1 MRTTAL
7 LATACLLACAHPTM
21 PGTQIPDN
29 PQNRAVLDVFS
40 RYRDALE
47 ARDAT
52 SILALAAPSYSD
64 NGDPIHGVAP
74 SDYASLQ
81 QKLQTDFSRV
91 AGIKLEATVKDIEV
105 KGDEARLDYFQ
116 VLRYS
121 VKTPSGESWK
131 SESDDARMRF
141 VRVKGEWKIASGL

>member
-1 MRTTAL
+1 MRTAAL
-7 LATACLLACAHPTM
+7 LATACLLACSHATI
-21 PGTQIPDN
+21 PGTQIPDS

-40 RYRDALE
+40 KYRDALE
-47 ARDAT
+47 QRDAT
-52 SILALAAPSYSD
+52 AILSLAAPSYAD
-64 NGDPIHGVAP
+64 NGDPAHGVGP

-81 QKLQTDFSRV
+81 QKLQTDFAKV

-105 KGDEARLDYFQ
+105 KGDEAQLDYFQ

-131 SESDDARMRF
+131 SESDDARMKF
-141 VRVKGEWKIASGL
+141 ARVKGEWKIASGL